1 MSDLSLFSSDDSLS
15 QEQRAS
21 RRHNG
26 RQLSEGEQALAS
38 IADDR
43 ELRLHRRLRAFAW
56 WLFVLPVLIW
66 VVGVVVLYLVSRI
79 LMPRL
84 P

>member
-1 MSDLSLFSSDDSLS
+1 MSELSLFSSDDALA

-21 RRHNG
+21 RRHND
-26 RQLSEGEQALAS
+26 RPLGEAEKALAS

-66 VVGVVVLYLVSRI
+66 LVGVVVLLFVRS
-79 LMPRL
+79 LL
-84 P
+84 F